1 MSAQRWTKIQ
11 HMCRNIRRLYNFD
24 PPASD
29 EEVRAAA
36 IQYVRKV
43 SGYAK
48 PSAANEEAFDAA
60 ATAIAAAT
68 RELLDG
74 LVTRSAPLD
83 RDEYEQKQRER
94 AQHRRAVDA

>member
-1 MSAQRWTKIQ
+1 
-11 HMCRNIRRLYNFD
+11 MCRNIRRLYNFD